1 MKRAG
6 TLPERAQGHLFTV
19 DTDVHIHEDPKTL
32 GGYCEAPW
40 NRILLTAKDTPERYL
55 SVRGL
60 SPVNLDDTMEPRFP
74 SGTVLRTVNSAA
86 QMRRELDA
94 IDVDAAIVF
103 PDHLLKIAL
112 FPDPEQAMALARAYN
127 RWLLDEGLGKERG
140 LVGALC
146 IAPQDPEGSAA
157 EAKKHGRKERVACLY
172 FPTAG
177 LQRLYG
183 DRDYDALYETAEK
196 LDIPIMLHGVS
207 AISTVFPFNLEQYG
221 TAVVRHALAHP
232 LSMIANLMS
241 MISSGVPAR
250 FPKLRIGFAEGA
262 ISWVPWVMMRLD
274 KEYLERR
281 RELPFLDE
289 RPSHYVQRFYFGTQ
303 PIEEPERAA
312 DYVKLVEL
320 IGRVESI
327 MFSSDWPHHDFDH
340 PRKLLSYPLPAE
352 AKRKI
357 MGENAMEFL
366 RMDKASLLG

>member
-1 MKRAG
+1 MKEAG
-6 TLPERAQGHLFTV
+6 ALPEKGHFFTV
-19 DTDVHIHEDPKTL
+19 DADVHIHEDPATL

-40 NRILLTAKDTPERYL
+40 NRILLAANDTPERYL

-60 SPVNLDDTMEPRFP
+60 SPVNLDDTLEPRFP
-74 SGTVLRTVNSAA
+74 SGTVLRTVNSAE

-94 IDVDAAIVF
+94 IGVDVGVLF

-127 RWLLDEGLGKERG
+127 RWLLKDGLTEKG
-140 LVGALC
+140 LLGALC
-146 IAPQDPEGSAA
+146 IAPQDPEGSA
-157 EAKKHGRKERVACLY
+157 EETKKLGKSERIACLY

-183 DRDYDALYETAEK
+183 DRDYDVLYETAEK
-196 LDIPIMLHGVS
+196 LDIPIILHGVS

-221 TAVVRHALAHP
+221 TALVRHALAHP

-250 FPKLRIGFAEGA
+250 FPKLRIAFAEGA

-281 RELPFLDE
+281 RELPFLEE

-303 PIEEPERAA
+303 PIEEPEKAG

-320 IGRVESI
+320 IGKVESI
-327 MFSSDWPHHDFDH
+327 LFSSDWPHHDFDH
-340 PRKLLSYPLPAE
+340 PRKLLSYPFPVDV
-352 AKRKI
+352 KRKI
-357 MGENAMEFL
+357 MGENAMGFL
-366 RMDKASLLG
+366 KMDRSRLVG